1 MKGKIVSFILL
12 AFISITPAYGQT
24 TIKGTIVDSQQV
36 GIPYAAVKV
45 LKMDSTFV
53 KGVAADSIGCFNMEI
68 SSEGNYILLVSS
80 MGYAPYYHTFKLH
93 AKEMILPNIT
103 LKNNEVALNDVVI
116 KGNRLVRKEDKVI
129 IIPDQQLV
137 KHTFGGYDL
146 LADLMIPNVRVDR
159 FKGTVETFGGNVS
172 LYIDGRKVDYREI
185 KNLKPKDVEK
195 IEYYDVPTGKYA
207 EDIAAINFITRQY
220 TTGGYVALDGTQ
232 QFTYFDGDYNVA
244 AKVASGNTTITFFGG
259 YNGKE
264 YSGDQYEKNETF
276 HFKEGDMMRNYKQTG
291 GTNKSNQEYAQ
302 MNIATRKQKYM
313 LSEKIT
319 LVRNENP
326 GSTTTGVLT
335 TSYGAA
341 PSESFSRNKQSN
353 LMPKV
358 NLYGN
363 FDITDKQYLEVTLMG
378 SYSKNK

>member
-12 AFISITPAYGQT
+12 AFISIAPAYSQT

-116 KGNRLVRKEDKVI
+116 KGNRLVRKEDKFI
-129 IIPDQQLV
+129 IIPDQQIV

-159 FKGTVETFGGNVS
+159 FKGTVET
-172 LYIDGRKVDYREI
+172 LDRKSV
-185 KNLKPKDVEK
+185 V
-195 IEYYDVPTGKYA
+195 
-207 EDIAAINFITRQY
+207 
-220 TTGGYVALDGTQ
+220 
-232 QFTYFDGDYNVA
+232 
-244 AKVASGNTTITFFGG
+244 
-259 YNGKE
+259 
-264 YSGDQYEKNETF
+264 
-276 HFKEGDMMRNYKQTG
+276 
-291 GTNKSNQEYAQ
+291 
-302 MNIATRKQKYM
+302 
-313 LSEKIT
+313 
-319 LVRNENP
+319 
-326 GSTTTGVLT
+326 
-335 TSYGAA
+335 
-341 PSESFSRNKQSN
+341 
-353 LMPKV
+353 
-358 NLYGN
+358 
-363 FDITDKQYLEVTLMG
+363 
-378 SYSKNK
+378 